1 MLLDGLNVR
10 GFGLGLY
17 RVLGSQKVVSF
28 MGGGVQQA
36 FEINRVSAG
45 YLRPPRVYG
54 VCGLEFRV

>member
-28 MGGGVQQA
+28 MGGGG
-36 FEINRVSAG
+36 SAG
-45 YLRPPRVYG
+45 FRDQPGFSG
-54 VCGLEFRV
+54 VLEASEGLWRLWFRV

>member
-28 MGGGVQQA
+28 MGGGGFSRLSRSTGFQ
-36 FEINRVSAG
+36 RG
-45 YLRPPRVYG
+45 T
-54 VCGLEFRV
+54 